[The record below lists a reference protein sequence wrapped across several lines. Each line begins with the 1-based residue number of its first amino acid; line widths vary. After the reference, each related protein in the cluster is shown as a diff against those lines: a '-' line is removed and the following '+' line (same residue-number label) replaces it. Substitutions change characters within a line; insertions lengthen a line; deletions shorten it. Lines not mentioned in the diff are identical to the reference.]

1 MRLILLTMLVL
12 CPLPMWSA
20 TAFSQDDTNS
30 SVLSEQQLTEF
41 VRRAIMFLD
50 SGQLQ
55 QRQQA
60 ELALIDQGPQVLD
73 LLPTNLEPFSS
84 EVRSRLD
91 RIRQKLYT
99 QVAVQ
104 TSNGSRFSLS
114 GVYRFSDVIRELE
127 SQTGNVITT
136 SRDVGDTIELRL
148 KDTPFHQALDNILDL
163 ANLDIEP
170 YFAPNPNQ
178 ILIKPRL
185 EGVQNRENRG
195 QYVGPFRI
203 AATNINTS
211 RDLRNPMR
219 ANCAITL
226 QLSWEP
232 RVRPLY
238 LSMSTSSLRAVDDT
252 GHELTSLL
260 DGEKT
265 LNVEGTA
272 PLVELEIPFSMPAKQ
287 AVNLSAVR
295 GVISAMVPGRKEHFE
310 FSNLHTA
317 SSFPKQ
323 QRRAGVITTLNSV
336 RQSEG
341 QTIVEL
347 TLHYKDAGNA
357 FESHRGWTTR
367 NRVYLTSGEKTLAEN
382 ASRETIEQK
391 KQSVTYRFTFETEA
405 DLQKLAFH
413 YHTPALLMERQV
425 EFELHDIPLP

>member
-1 MRLILLTMLVL
+1 MRPILLTMFVLV
-12 CPLPMWSA
+12 PLPMWSA
-20 TAFSQDDTNS
+20 SAFSQDDTNT
-30 SVLSEQQLTEF
+30 SVVSEQQLAEF
-41 VRRAIMFLD
+41 VRRAIIFLD

-60 ELALIDQGPQVLD
+60 EQALIDQGPRVLD
-73 LLPTNLEPFSS
+73 LLPTDLEPFSS

-104 TSNGSRFSLS
+104 TSNGSKFSLS
-114 GVYRFSDVIRELE
+114 GIYRFPDVIRELE

-136 SRDVGDTIELRL
+136 SRDVGDTIELSI
-148 KDTPFHQALDNILDL
+148 KNAPFHQALDNILDL
-163 ANLDIEP
+163 TNLDIEP
-170 YFAPNPNQ
+170 YFAPHPNQ

-185 EGVQNRENRG
+185 EGVQSRENNC

-211 RDLRNPMR
+211 RDLRNPTR

-252 GHELTSLL
+252 NHELIPLI
-260 DGEKT
+260 DGQKT

-272 PLVELEIPFSMPAKQ
+272 PLVEVEIPFSMPAKG

-295 GVISAMVPGRKEHFE
+295 GSISAMVPGRKEHFE
-310 FSNLHTA
+310 FSNLHTT

-323 QRRAGVITTLNSV
+323 QRRAGVVITVNSV
-336 RQSEG
+336 RQSEQ

-357 FESHRGWTTR
+357 FESHRGWTNR
-367 NRVYLTSGEKTLAEN
+367 NRVYLTSGEKPLAEN
-382 ASRETIEQK
+382 VRRETIDQK
-391 KQSVTYRFTFETEA
+391 KQSVTYRFTFETNA